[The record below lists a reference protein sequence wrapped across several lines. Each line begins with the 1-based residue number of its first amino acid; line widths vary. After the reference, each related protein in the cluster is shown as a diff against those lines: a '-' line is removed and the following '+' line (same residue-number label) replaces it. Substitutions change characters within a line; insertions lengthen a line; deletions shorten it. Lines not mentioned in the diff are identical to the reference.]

1 MGNAAEI
8 HIFQK
13 GIRTV
18 FFVRKVSVEQFTIQ
32 KHLYPR
38 AKAKKLQQIP
48 LAWLLHGPLR
58 RHRAV
63 SVHRNPI
70 QIAAEA
76 KYRFYRTAFCLK
88 GPTVPFC
95 QCAVQKKGCLHPVWL
110 RQAEQAEDRCSGS
123 KDQQSGCG
131 PDLSVLRL
139 HDTASFPVCHCNK
152 ACSSAQA
159 AKGSFS

>member
-38 AKAKKLQQIP
+38 TKAKKLQQIP
-48 LAWLLHGPLR
+48 LTRFLHDPLR

-63 SVHRNPI
+63 SVHRNTI

-76 KYRFYRTAFCLK
+76 KYRFHRTAFCLK
-88 GPTVPFC
+88 GPTVPVRL
-95 QCAVQKKGCLHPVWL
+95 CAV
-110 RQAEQAEDRCSGS
+110 
-123 KDQQSGCG
+123 
-131 PDLSVLRL
+131 
-139 HDTASFPVCHCNK
+139 
-152 ACSSAQA
+152 
-159 AKGSFS
+159 